1 MVPNTFGKNYVANE
15 KTQHTPRAQGLG
27 KVGKAYSFFCLK
39 GRELNYFGRWENMQI
54 FHWGEESEES
64 HPHCHFIQFQVWK
77 QVYDYFWA
85 FLSLVI
91 SFFCFLCFLLA
102 FFYLVISF
110 FLPFIFIT
118 NGKSVPHAR
127 GGGMLTWILIHWG
140 IWKFENFFCDG
151 PMKEA
156 HWKNINK
163 IWTC

>member
-91 SFFCFLCFLLA
+91 SFFCLSMFSIGLLL
-102 FFYLVISF
+102 FGNLILFTFHLHNKWEECPTRKGV
-110 FLPFIFIT
+110 
-118 NGKSVPHAR
+118 R
-127 GGGMLTWILIHWG
+127 GGVGDVNMNTYTLGNLKVWELLLWRANERSSL
-140 IWKFENFFCDG
+140 K
-151 PMKEA
+151 KY
-156 HWKNINK
+156 K
-163 IWTC
+163 